1 VTHYNSLGYLDDIRE
16 FCTKQKGFSSL
27 AMYRKVKGLS
37 WVALK
42 LEVLPTSTEATLQ
55 YSRN

>member
-1 VTHYNSLGYLDDIRE
+1 MTLESFVQNRRVLAV
-16 FCTKQKGFSSL
+16 L
-27 AMYRKVKGLS
+27 AMYRRKVKVLS

-42 LEVLPTSTEATLQ
+42 LEVCLHRPEATLQ